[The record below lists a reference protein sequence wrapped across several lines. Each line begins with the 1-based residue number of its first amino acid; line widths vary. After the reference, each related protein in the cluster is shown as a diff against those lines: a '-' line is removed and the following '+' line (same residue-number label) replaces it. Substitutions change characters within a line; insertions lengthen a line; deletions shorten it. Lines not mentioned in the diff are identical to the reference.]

1 MYKDVGKQQQ
11 NQPESERYFLVKETT
26 RKTRG
31 HTPHKGG
38 MEGAASGAR
47 AAAAGLSVPA
57 AMPIDKGQLSPLA
70 GLRELSLFVLFTP
83 LPLSYF
89 RSICWPPPV
98 HNKKTVVI
106 SATLASLMSCTLKK
120 LSNNFKS
127 SITRCSC
134 DKYGVVHFPAR
145 QSENEPRPISSA
157 HFTLDSNG
165 YPVVSPNDQG
175 APCCVVYPSFNLHLK
190 PKISTKL
197 IKLVTKSRFILHNAK
212 R

>member
-11 NQPESERYFLVKETT
+11 NQPKSERYFLVVETT

-31 HTPHKGG
+31 YTPHKGG

-57 AMPIDKGQLSPLA
+57 AMPIDKGQLVSTCGAARTVPFCIVHPPAFELFSLDLLA
-70 GLRELSLFVLFTP
+70 TP
-83 LPLSYF
+83 RTQQNNGSYF
-89 RSICWPPPV
+89 GNSRIV
-98 HNKKTVVI
+98 DVLNV
-106 SATLASLMSCTLKK
+106 KK

-145 QSENEPRPISSA
+145 QSENEPRPIISA
-157 HFTLDSNG
+157 HFTLDVNG
-165 YPVVSPNDQG
+165 YPVVSPDDQG
-175 APCCVVYPSFNLHLK
+175 APCCVVYL
-190 PKISTKL
+190 
-197 IKLVTKSRFILHNAK
+197 
-212 R
+212 